1 MSIILPVSS
10 SNGSRCG
17 GRQGLVHQSAMES
30 TQLMHLEFAN
40 KSVVATGGGSNIGQA
55 IVPAYAHRRRRQ
67 YHHRRYQ
74 GGEAGELAKLAC
86 AHGAGAAQL
95 VGTGTT
101 QLDQV
106 KALMDQADSR
116 HGGIDVLVNNV
127 GWDKLM
133 FFTQT
138 TPDLWDKIIRINYL
152 SVLNCTSAVLEK
164 MIPAKSGSIVSTSSD
179 AGRQGEPREA
189 VYGGTKAAIN
199 SFMKTIA
206 KENGRYGIRCNRVC
220 PGVTIP
226 EADDEVG
233 STSMWANPLF
243 TPEQLEKVAAALPLK
258 KVGRPR
264 DIANAVLFLSSG
276 AVAGHITGQ
285 VLSVSD
291 GYSMIGLEAR

>member
-1 MSIILPVSS
+1 MNFEL
-10 SNGSRCG
+10 
-17 GRQGLVHQSAMES
+17 AK
-30 TQLMHLEFAN
+30 
-40 KSVVATGGGSNIGQA
+40 KSVVVTGGGSNIGRA
-55 IVPAYAHRRRRQ
+55 IVLAYAEE
-67 YHHRRYQ
+67 
-74 GGEAGELAKLAC
+74 GANITIGDIDEAQAGKVAELARAR
-86 AHGAGAAQL
+86 GAGAVQV
-95 VGTGTT
+95 VGTDTT
-101 QLDQV
+101 QLEQV

-152 SVLNCTSAVLEK
+152 SVLNCTIAVLEK
-164 MIPAKSGSIVSTSSD
+164 MIPAKSGSIVSISSD
-179 AGRQGEPREA
+179 ASRQGEPREA

-206 KENGRYGIRCNRVC
+206 KENGRYGIRCNCVC

-243 TPEQLEKVAAALPLK
+243 TPGQLEKVAAALPLK

-264 DIANAVLFLSSG
+264 DIANAVLFLSSS

-285 VLSVSD
+285 VLSVSG
-291 GYSMIGLEAR
+291 GYSMIG